1 VTGGRAFGR
10 VGHDEC
16 EKIDNHI
23 HFVFCNFVRPGMAA
37 GVIDKLWSIEDIDA
51 LIEARAKEPGKRR
64 PYKNKVS

>member
-1 VTGGRAFGR
+1 
-10 VGHDEC
+10 
-16 EKIDNHI
+16 
-23 HFVFCNFVRPGMAA
+23 MAA